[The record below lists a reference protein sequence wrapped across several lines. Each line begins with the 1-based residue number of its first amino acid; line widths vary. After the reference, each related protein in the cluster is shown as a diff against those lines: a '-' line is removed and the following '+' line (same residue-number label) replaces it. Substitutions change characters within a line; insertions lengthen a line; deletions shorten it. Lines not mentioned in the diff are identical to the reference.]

1 MTNTLSK
8 EKEPLTIY
16 ITHTEA
22 RAIKLASQLSGLSM
36 STWCRLRLGENA
48 HAALKLEAGKDSVVI
63 GGIGDKIVK
72 VEPDES
78 LIHQYRDGKG
88 RFVKRSK

>member
-22 RAIKLASQLSGLSM
+22 QSIKEASKLAGLSA
-36 STWCRLRLGENA
+36 STWCRLRLAENA
-48 HAALKLEAGKDSVVI
+48 LASLKLEAGQNSVVI

-72 VEPDES
+72 VSPDEA
-78 LIHQYRDGKG
+78 IIRQHRDKMG
-88 RFVKRSK
+88 RFIKR